1 MTKNKQ
7 IVKMSTSIIDYF
19 KMVMDFDNE
28 NEEYKAVAEKEF
40 KKELTK
46 ALNCEVAN
54 KEIIWVDENKRANY
68 SLEVW
73 KMILKFSDFW
83 NTCKPELIASEI
95 HLLSHE
101 HKYAGTCDLV
111 VKIDDKVWLLDTKT
125 SGVEKIKLYS
135 EAIEQMYTNENLPEL
150 FREIFKNSFLP
161 FKYLFSF
168 LI

>member
-54 KEIIWVDENKRANY
+54 KEIIWVDEK
-68 SLEVW
+68 
-73 KMILKFSDFW
+73 
-83 NTCKPELIASEI
+83 
-95 HLLSHE
+95 
-101 HKYAGTCDLV
+101 
-111 VKIDDKVWLLDTKT
+111 
-125 SGVEKIKLYS
+125 
-135 EAIEQMYTNENLPEL
+135 
-150 FREIFKNSFLP
+150 
-161 FKYLFSF
+161 
-168 LI
+168 